1 MRHHGDGL
9 PSLLIADG
17 QYLAFLHFGLNGTWL
32 GVFLAH
38 LTPVFA
44 YVFIVLKGPYRAFD
58 PRYRAVSL
66 GLNADN
72 YRFWSV
78 VKLAMMK
85 PTLAAAAAVGIGVS
99 IAQYVPTQLIASGR
113 LTTLPI
119 EAVTLASG
127 GSRPLMA
134 VFRAHAGGCPGAR
147 LSRGGARWPETPMT
161 LLLENISLTIGDVL
175 LVKSFTITIEAGEIV
190 TLMGPSGSGKSSLLA
205 YIAGDLTHPMYG
217 NGHVTLDGVDLIY
230 VPAEQRQVGRLFQD
244 DLLFPHLTVGENLL
258 FGVGRGS
265 LKKRQHLV
273 GEALASA
280 QLEGFENRDPGTLS
294 NGQRSRVALFR
305 ALMAKPQAM
314 LLDEP
319 FSKLDAELR
328 HSIRNYVFA
337 HLRERN
343 IPTLLVT
350 HDREDAPA
358 GGRIFRINSKGELLL
373 A

>member
-1 MRHHGDGL
+1 
-9 PSLLIADG
+9 
-17 QYLAFLHFGLNGTWL
+17 
-32 GVFLAH
+32 
-38 LTPVFA
+38 
-44 YVFIVLKGPYRAFD
+44 
-58 PRYRAVSL
+58 
-66 GLNADN
+66 
-72 YRFWSV
+72 
-78 VKLAMMK
+78 
-85 PTLAAAAAVGIGVS
+85 
-99 IAQYVPTQLIASGR
+99 
-113 LTTLPI
+113 
-119 EAVTLASG
+119 
-127 GSRPLMA
+127 
-134 VFRAHAGGCPGAR
+134 
-147 LSRGGARWPETPMT
+147 MT

-205 YIAGDLTHPMYG
+205 YIAGDLTPPMYG

-230 VPAEQRQVGRLFQD
+230 VPAERRQVGRLFQD

-273 GEALASA
+273 TEALASA
-280 QLEGFENRDPGTLS
+280 QLEGLENRMPDTLS
-294 NGQRSRVALFR
+294 NGQKSRVALFR
-305 ALMAKPQAM
+305 ALMAKPHAM

-328 HSIRNYVFA
+328 HTIRNYVFA

-358 GGRIFRINSKGELLL
+358 GGRIFRISNKGELLL